1 MCAENVGFEPTH
13 RSLDLPPFQ
22 DGLFG
27 HLSNSPICAESSGFE
42 PQSDFSDLHA

>member
-27 HLSNSPICAESSGFE
+27 HLSNSPSAEAVGADPTRRFLA
-42 PQSDFSDLHA
+42 DLQA